1 MTVSSTNCERDDNVP
16 LLQLSNIQDIP
27 DIHQENIGPLRI
39 VSTEYTNEYL
49 ENRIFKDNAMAYVAG
64 YLLRKAYELHK
75 CDECVHLCSE
85 NSLAANNTFLLFKA
99 YNTGS
104 SAYSGLTVPSD
115 EMLSY
120 VNKLEDAFIS
130 FFVKL
135 EKSKGIGRDL
145 LELLGKIELDI
156 PCKEFNRVFLIRLFV
171 RMRIYYCLK
180 YVNRELV
187 TTKRKNRKYIK
198 LVHL

>member
-1 MTVSSTNCERDDNVP
+1 
-16 LLQLSNIQDIP
+16 
-27 DIHQENIGPLRI
+27 
-39 VSTEYTNEYL
+39 
-49 ENRIFKDNAMAYVAG
+49 
-64 YLLRKAYELHK
+64 LLRKAYELHK

-85 NSLAANNTFLLFKA
+85 NSLTANNTFLLFKA

-120 VNKLEDAFIS
+120 VNKLEDVFIS
-130 FFVKL
+130 FFDKL

-187 TTKRKNRKYIK
+187 TFSHKLLAGVLQIRSVVNLEPFNYTCKMFIFSVLQLHVHFLKIDSDRAVYISIHFHRYIRHIIR
-198 LVHL
+198 LLTVFQRITLHILL